1 MRRKAAAREDRPRRR
16 AAPSRAAV
24 WLTAMLTLVCGQ
36 PAHAAKPHFG
46 FAVIAGTMRTSA
58 DEAPTQRLLQAIGL
72 EHNTAFVVYD
82 GNLKGPSERCAD
94 NLYAQRQQILAS
106 SRVPLIVV
114 PGQYDWAECGS
125 ANGGGYDVAERLDF
139 LRQTLYADNVSLGQS
154 PIGLKRESEV
164 ARFHSYRENVRWQVD
179 DTVFVGLNV
188 VGGNNHYLSGGG
200 RNGEYDDR
208 AIASAFWLEH
218 AAEYA
223 RRRNAHAL
231 VVFVQ
236 ADPGFGRYERPERFA
251 WLRLGSAR
259 ERDGYLE
266 FKRSLVKAAQIFR
279 GPVVVIHDDTAG
291 EPRGF
296 TIDQPLFDDK
306 GSRMTNVT
314 RIAIAPRERTRQ
326 WTRVDVNFDKAP
338 PFRVTVRRLPAR
350 MPELPALPEMPPRI
364 ASPYTASGASELLPP
379 APPATLPDEPE
390 IPASEPPL
398 LPPPPSSPQAAS
410 ESGST
415 DRRVSP
421 VQEPAAPTRGG
432 YGSVQGG
439 S

>member
-1 MRRKAAAREDRPRRR
+1 MRRKAAGSDASRRQR
-16 AAPSRAAV
+16 AARSRTIV
-24 WLTAMLTLVCGQ
+24 GLTALLALVCGQ
-36 PAHAAKPHFG
+36 PANAAKPHFG

-72 EHNTAFVVYD
+72 EQNIAFVVYD
-82 GNLKGPSERCAD
+82 GNLKGASEPCAD
-94 NLYAQRQQILAS
+94 GVYAQRQQILTS
-106 SRVPLIVV
+106 SRLPLIVV

-125 ANGGGYDVAERLDF
+125 GNGGGYDVAERLDF
-139 LRQTLYADNVSLGQS
+139 LRQTLYADNVSLGRS
-154 PIGLKRESEV
+154 PISLKRESEV

-188 VGGNNHYLSGGG
+188 VGGNNHYLNGGG

-236 ADPGFGRYERPERFA
+236 ANPEFGRYEHPERFS
-251 WLRLGSAR
+251 WLRLGKAR

-279 GPVVVIHDDTAG
+279 GPVVVIHDDTAAP
-291 EPRGF
+291 PRGF

-314 RIAIAPRERTRQ
+314 RIAIAPLERTRQ

-338 PFRVTVRRLPAR
+338 PFQVTVRRLPAK
-350 MPELPALPEMPPRI
+350 MPPIPALPEMPPRI

-379 APPATLPDEPE
+379 APAVTLPAEPGM
-390 IPASEPPL
+390 PASGPPL
-398 LPPPPSSPQAAS
+398 LPPQRTAPQAAS
-410 ESGST
+410 DSGST
-415 DRRVSP
+415 GRRVPP
-421 VQEPAAPTRGG
+421 VQEPAAPTGG
-432 YGSVQGG
+432 GPGSVQGG